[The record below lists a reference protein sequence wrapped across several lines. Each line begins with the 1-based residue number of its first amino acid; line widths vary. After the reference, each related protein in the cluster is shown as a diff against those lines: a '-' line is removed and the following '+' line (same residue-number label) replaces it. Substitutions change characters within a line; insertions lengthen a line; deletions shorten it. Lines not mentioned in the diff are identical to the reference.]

1 MISMPLEVALF
12 IVYVIMVIGL
22 LVWDFEHSVF
32 TPKDIYDKGLN
43 WFGSIFIFTLFMI
56 FNPFGLL
63 IRIIYWAYRLLKWL
77 FTVGR

>member
-1 MISMPLEVALF
+1 MPIQILLLIFYLITA
-12 IVYVIMVIGL
+12 IVLAVQDVEN
-22 LVWDFEHSVF
+22 DVF
-32 TPKDIYDKGLN
+32 TPKDFYNKGLN
-43 WFGSIFIFTLFMI
+43 WFGSIFVFTLFMI